1 MTQTDVAHAPFTLR
15 TGDRWHRLLLALS
28 TRPYT
33 EADLFRA
40 TDPRKH
46 SRKVERARVHRVI
59 RAMAWLGLIQSVPGW
74 GWTLSAKGRAALA
87 EVTQDNEPIQIQRA
101 A

>member
-15 TGDRWHRLLLALS
+15 TGDRWHRLLLALAA
-28 TRPYT
+28 RPYT
-33 EADLFRA
+33 EAELFRA
-40 TDPRKH
+40 TDPGKH
-46 SRKVERARVHRVI
+46 SRKVERARVHRAL
-59 RAMAWLGLIQSVPGW
+59 RAMVWHGLIQSVPGW

-87 EVTQDNEPIQIQRA
+87 EVTQDKESTQIPRA